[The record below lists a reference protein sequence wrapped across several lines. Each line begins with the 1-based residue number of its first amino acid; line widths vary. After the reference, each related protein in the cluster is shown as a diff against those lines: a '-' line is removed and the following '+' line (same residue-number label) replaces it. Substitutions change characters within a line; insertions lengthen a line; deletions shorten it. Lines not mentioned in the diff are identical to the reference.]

1 MAKGPPYNNNYLDQE
16 GAEYGFDSPAYPSY
30 LSTIEDHDKF
40 KLSFEKLVLT
50 SSDDTVTTVS
60 VDDFGAKGDGTSDD
74 TQAFMKAWK
83 QACNSSPEAVMVV
96 PEEKTYHVKPIRFSG
111 PCKANNLTVQI
122 YGTIE
127 ASDDRLD
134 YKKDRSL
141 WIVFDNVDNLMVQGG
156 GSGTINGNGNIWW
169 QHSCKIH
176 KSLALT
182 FNENKN
188 LIVENLNIQN
198 AQQMHVSFQKCTN
211 VLASNLT
218 ITAPKHSPN
227 TDGIHVTNTKHI
239 YITSSTIG
247 TGDDCI
253 SIVSGSQNVQVEDI
267 TCGPGHGISIGSLG
281 AGKSKATVSG
291 VTVNGAKLSG
301 TTNGV
306 RIKTWQGGS
315 GYARNIKFQNIEMS
329 NVTNP
334 IIVDQRYCDQ
344 DKPCKEQS
352 SAVQVKN
359 VVYQNIKGTSASKVA
374 VKFDCSENYPCQ
386 GIVLE
391 DINLQA
397 EESEESVEASCNNVQ
412 ETQIGVGP
420 PYNNNYLDQEG
431 AAYGFDSPA
440 YPSYLSTIGDH
451 DKFKLSF
458 EKLGLTS
465 SDDTV
470 TTVSVDDFGA
480 KGDGTSDDTRAFM
493 KAWKRACHSS
503 PGAVMVVPEEKTY
516 RVKPIRFSGP
526 CKAKN
531 LTVQIYG
538 TIEASDDRLDYKKD
552 SSHWLVFDN
561 VDNLMVQGGGS
572 GTINGNGN
580 IWWQHSCKIHKSL
593 PCKHAPT
600 ALTFYENKNLIVE
613 NLNIQDAQQMHVSF
627 KKCTYVLASNLTIT
641 APEHSPNTD
650 GIHVTNTKH
659 IYITNS
665 TIGTGDDCIS
675 IVSGSQN
682 VLFEDITCGPGHG
695 ISIGSLGAGHSKATV
710 SGVTVNGAKLNGTA
724 NGVRIKT
731 WQSSAVQ
738 VKNVVYQNIKG
749 TSASKVAVKFD
760 CNENYPCQ
768 GIVLEDINLQAE
780 ESGESVEASCNN
792 VQETEIGVVFLVL
805 KLPEE
810 EFSHLLSSGPSGPI
824 DI

>member
-1 MAKGPPYNNNYLDQE
+1 MAQQRLIFPIISVIFISLVSCYICLPDHGPPNDNNYLDQE
-16 GAEYGFDSPAYPSY
+16 GAAYGFDSPAYPSY

-40 KLSFEKLVLT
+40 KLSFEKLGLT
-50 SSDDTVTTVS
+50 SFDDTVTTVS

-83 QACNSSPEAVMVV
+83 QACNSSQGAVMVV

-141 WIVFDNVDNLMVQGG
+141 WLVFDNVDNLMVQGG

-227 TDGIHVTNTKHI
+227 TDGIHITNTKHI

-281 AGKSKATVSG
+281 AGNSKATVSG

-315 GYARNIKFQNIEMS
+315 GYARNIKFQNIEMT
-329 NVTNP
+329 NVANP
-334 IIVDQRYCDQ
+334 IIIDQRYCDQ

-359 VVYQNIKGTSASKVA
+359 VVYQNIKGTTASKVA

-386 GIVLE
+386 GIVL
-391 DINLQA
+391 
-397 EESEESVEASCNNVQ
+397 
-412 ETQIGVGP
+412 
-420 PYNNNYLDQEG
+420 
-431 AAYGFDSPA
+431 
-440 YPSYLSTIGDH
+440 
-451 DKFKLSF
+451 
-458 EKLGLTS
+458 
-465 SDDTV
+465 
-470 TTVSVDDFGA
+470 
-480 KGDGTSDDTRAFM
+480 
-493 KAWKRACHSS
+493 
-503 PGAVMVVPEEKTY
+503 
-516 RVKPIRFSGP
+516 
-526 CKAKN
+526 
-531 LTVQIYG
+531 
-538 TIEASDDRLDYKKD
+538 
-552 SSHWLVFDN
+552 
-561 VDNLMVQGGGS
+561 
-572 GTINGNGN
+572 
-580 IWWQHSCKIHKSL
+580 
-593 PCKHAPT
+593 
-600 ALTFYENKNLIVE
+600 
-613 NLNIQDAQQMHVSF
+613 
-627 KKCTYVLASNLTIT
+627 
-641 APEHSPNTD
+641 
-650 GIHVTNTKH
+650 
-659 IYITNS
+659 
-665 TIGTGDDCIS
+665 
-675 IVSGSQN
+675 QN
-682 VLFEDITCGPGHG
+682 
-695 ISIGSLGAGHSKATV
+695 
-710 SGVTVNGAKLNGTA
+710 
-724 NGVRIKT
+724 
-731 WQSSAVQ
+731 
-738 VKNVVYQNIKG
+738 
-749 TSASKVAVKFD
+749 
-760 CNENYPCQ
+760 
-768 GIVLEDINLQAE
+768 INLQAE

-792 VQETEIGVVFLVL
+792 VQETQIGVVT
-805 KLPEE
+805 
-810 EFSHLLSSGPSGPI
+810 PSCT
-824 DI
+824 